1 MSLKETAITRLDDE
15 NFCMVYS
22 CEPKY
27 MKELKELKKK
37 YPNEVLIMHDYGK
50 DGIEAQVPAKW
61 FKFVKPPIKK
71 ILTDEQK
78 LAAAE
83 RMAKAREA
91 KKND

>member
-1 MSLKETAITRLDDE
+1 MKETCITRLDDE
-15 NFCMVYS
+15 NFCVVYS
-22 CEPKY
+22 CESKY
-27 MKELKELKKK
+27 IQELKNLKKK
-37 YPNEVLIMHDYGK
+37 YPNEVLVVHDYGK
-50 DGIEAQVPAKW
+50 DGIEVQVPMKW

-71 ILTDEQK
+71 NLTDEQK